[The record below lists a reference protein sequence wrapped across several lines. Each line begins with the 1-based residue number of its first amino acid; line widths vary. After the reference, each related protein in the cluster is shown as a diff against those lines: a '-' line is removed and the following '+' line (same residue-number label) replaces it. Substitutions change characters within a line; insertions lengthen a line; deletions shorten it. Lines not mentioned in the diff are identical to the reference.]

1 LAETLRRA
9 TSGDPEVM
17 LDVLGIKARA
27 AEACTAVVSR
37 AMTLGGGAAFG
48 RRGGLERMFRDAQA
62 AAVMAP
68 STDVLKEFL
77 GKACLGVPLF

>member
-1 LAETLRRA
+1 
-9 TSGDPEVM
+9 
-17 LDVLGIKARA
+17 
-27 AEACTAVVSR
+27 
-37 AMTLGGGAAFG
+37 MTLGGGAAFG

>member
-1 LAETLRRA
+1 
-9 TSGDPEVM
+9 
-17 LDVLGIKARA
+17 
-27 AEACTAVVSR
+27 
-37 AMTLGGGAAFG
+37 
-48 RRGGLERMFRDAQA
+48 MFRDAQA